1 MKIINNIIT
10 TIYNY
15 QEIDKSFDFFL
26 IKKGTMLKK
35 PSARILDGPVLDG
48 KVLAIQ
54 YTSGNSFIVMLKKNS
69 NNKIVIKEIVTKYNA
84 ENDNDLSFEQLH
96 IPFEKRYEHS
106 LLQIL
111 FNSLASLPPNDGAS
125 NIGGKLYYF
134 CKKTNSQIVCIEFQ
148 IKKNYI
154 FSLNVKTLTK
164 QDNKSDSKSYVLQ
177 SNNTLRL
184 KTEKDKDKIGYSIS
198 QYKGEKNEIKFLDTA
213 DFEHFN
219 KSKIGILCKIISKF
233 KKHYSKY
240 ANIDFSVES
249 DWEHIDVDNAV
260 KNKEKHD
267 KLLKKVFQNK
277 TIRIVDTINDKNSVK
292 LCGILK
298 QQLSL
303 FLENINIV
311 IKDKV
316 GKNDFNIKIIHDKE
330 YYESLHIEDM
340 YKVCSDKI
348 VQHITL
354 EGFNLENNDK
364 LSPNVIVILNE
375 LLVKYDLIQSHKV
388 SLYDWNFNKEWRFV
402 LFDKDDFYC
411 MTINYEGFFKIEKL
425 SNDLFNSDEY
435 NEIRVIAEDNK
446 TKNIDEKYRGVV
458 KNNKEEVNI
467 IQETPLFMLPNMER
481 VEDILH
487 KGNIISRSEKERPE
501 NFCGCVDI
509 HYFNNKENNCEYYSS
524 GVIGK
529 GMQSSVSHA
538 THIRRVIPYK
548 NNSLFFHEILETM
561 NVSFVRNNQLT
572 VIPFPFKYLREYVE
586 IYGK

>member
-1 MKIINNIIT
+1 MKIISNIIAT
-10 TIYNY
+10 RYNY
-15 QEIDKSFDFFL
+15 LEIDKSFDFFL

-35 PSARILDGPVLDG
+35 PSARILDEPVLDG

-54 YTSGNSFIVMLKKNS
+54 YTSGNSFIVMLKKSS
-69 NNKIVIKEIVTKYNA
+69 NNKTIIKEIVTKYNA

-111 FNSLASLPPNDGAS
+111 FNSLASLPPNDEVS
-125 NIGGKLYYF
+125 NVGGKLYYF
-134 CKKTNSQIVCIEFQ
+134 CKKAGSQIICIELQ

-164 QDNKSDSKSYVLQ
+164 QDNRSISKSYVLQ
-177 SNNTLRL
+177 KNNTLRL
-184 KTEKDKDKIGYSIS
+184 KTDKDKIGYSIS
-198 QYKGEKNEIKFLDTA
+198 QYKGEKNEIKFLDTT
-213 DFEHFN
+213 DLDHFN
-219 KSKIGILCKIISKF
+219 RSKIGILSKIVSKF
-233 KKHYSKY
+233 KKHYSRY
-240 ANIDFSVES
+240 ASIEFNVES
-249 DWEHIDVDNAV
+249 NWEHIDVDNAV

-267 KLLKKVFQNK
+267 NLLKKVFQNK
-277 TIRIVDTINDKNSVK
+277 TIRIVDTINDKHSVK
-292 LCGILK
+292 LCNILK
-298 QQLSL
+298 KQLNS
-303 FLENINIV
+303 FLENTNIV
-311 IKDKV
+311 IKDRV
-316 GKNDFNIKIIHDKE
+316 GKNDFNISIIHDKE
-330 YYESLHIEDM
+330 YYESLHIEDKH
-340 YKVCSDKI
+340 KVCSDKI
-348 VQHITL
+348 VQHITY

-364 LSPNVIVILNE
+364 VSPNVIVILNE

-388 SLYDWNFNKEWRFV
+388 SLYEWDFNKEWRFV

-411 MTINYEGFFKIEKL
+411 MTINKEGFFIIEKL

-435 NEIRVIAEDNK
+435 NEIREIAEDNK
-446 TKNIDEKYRGVV
+446 AKKIDEKYRGVV
-458 KNNKEEVNI
+458 KNNNEEVNI

-481 VEDILH
+481 IEDIL
-487 KGNIISRSEKERPE
+487 KNGNIISRSEKERPE

-509 HYFNNKENNCEYYSS
+509 HYIKDNENNCEYYTA

-529 GMQSSVSHA
+529 GMQSSVPHA
-538 THIRRVIPYK
+538 THIRKVIPYK

-586 IYGK
+586 LYGE